1 LFYIAVIGEKQGA
14 PHFSATTEMPPLAD
28 LLASETVVVPA
39 LPFLVD
45 GQSLM
50 LDLLHGLDQEKGRVN
65 EKQQGRVYMH
75 AAAFRP
81 GGELG
86 RMLSV
91 LRTLWP
97 GVHLSCYAIGSTAP
111 TEHPWHGDGYLNGE
125 AA

>member
-1 LFYIAVIGEKQGA
+1 
-14 PHFSATTEMPPLAD
+14 MPPLAD
-28 LLASETVVVPA
+28 LLASETVVVSA

-45 GQSLM
+45 GQSLR
-50 LDLLHGLDQEKGRVN
+50 LDLLHGLDQETWQGRIN
-65 EKQQGRVYMH
+65 EKQHGRVYMD

-81 GGELG
+81 RGELQ

-111 TEHPWHGDGYLNGE
+111 TEHPWHGDGYMNGE